1 MNNIF
6 AHRLIAARKM
16 AGLSLQSLADKLG
29 NVVTKQSLNKYEQ
42 GKMKPDSSLIL
53 SLANILN
60 VSVDYFFAS
69 TEIEIRLARVDFRKY
84 SSKIKKSEEDAII
97 EKSNNPD
104 TKESFRGKQ

>member
-42 GKMKPDSSLIL
+42 GKMKPDSTLIL
-53 SLANILN
+53 RLANILN

-69 TEIEIRLARVDFRKY
+69 PEIEIRSRDFRKY
-84 SSKIKKSEEDAII
+84 SKIKNQKML
-97 EKSNNPD
+97 
-104 TKESFRGKQ
+104 